1 MQLSLSETEVLPA
14 EAEWWPLGSF
24 CTTRG
29 SFDRSSLVVLYNG
42 RPYSFGSVEPWR
54 GGQETPAS
62 NGVSLL

>member
-29 SFDRSSLVVLYNG
+29 SFDQRFLSCFSTSIPL
-42 RPYSFGSVEPWR
+42 F
-54 GGQETPAS
+54 
-62 NGVSLL
+62 